1 MLRHIVVQPFWL
13 WDAGRVKLGIA
24 PTHPLYAI

>member
-1 MLRHIVVQPFWL
+1 VQPFWL